1 MSLCVFAM
9 FIDHSTRHSAVG
21 LPSFL
26 GQTLFGRWQ
35 ESKGECSQE
44 QENKKLVVHG
54 VFEDEKSLSMCVCV
68 CECAIYCYS
77 IYVYVLYVSE

>member
-9 FIDHSTRHSAVG
+9 FIDHSTRHSAVE

-68 CECAIYCYS
+68 CVNVLFIVT
-77 IYVYVLYVSE
+77 VYMFMY

>member
-9 FIDHSTRHSAVG
+9 FIHHSTRHSTVG

-68 CECAIYCYS
+68 C
-77 IYVYVLYVSE
+77 V